1 MLLMSPSPAQS
12 RSSRLGVLNKREVDE
27 SRGISIKNLKKSK
40 KKTKKDMTLK
50 GIGWLR
56 GSVNSCSPFKVSGL
70 IADQVNREKES
81 HCL

>member
-1 MLLMSPSPAQS
+1 MIPLKISEEVQ
-12 RSSRLGVLNKREVDE
+12 RE
-27 SRGISIKNLKKSK
+27 NK
-40 KKTKKDMTLK
+40 KKGHDFK
-50 GIGWLR
+50 GDWMAQ